1 LSNRNISDFPAFDL
15 LSGKAT
21 RPPYRGFGDVIE
33 DSRELE
39 RKLRADA
46 AQVRKDVREIF
57 HAKLETATSTPKE
70 LDDIVARM
78 WETGWDPNVGNLG
91 LFNASFGLLLTEATL
106 DLLGGTLIFRSP
118 GDDVDIHN
126 SILWPGVEAFPF
138 HKAFKCL
145 TQSDGE
151 SMAYFVRGVGHE
163 LKSKG
168 LLTAEMR
175 EQLPKAD

>member
-1 LSNRNISDFPAFDL
+1 LSNRDVPEFPAFDL
-15 LSGKAT
+15 LSGKVT
-21 RPPYRGFGDVIE
+21 RPPFRGLGDVIE
-33 DSRELE
+33 DSLELE
-39 RKLRADA
+39 KKLHADA

-57 HAKLETATSTPKE
+57 HAKLETSTSIPKE

-78 WETGWDPNVGNLG
+78 WETGWDPDVGNLG
-91 LFNASFGLLLTEATL
+91 FFTASFGLLLTEATL
-106 DLLGGTLIFRSP
+106 DLLGGRLIFRLP

-145 TQSDGE
+145 TQADGE

-163 LKSKG
+163 LKTKG
-168 LLTAEMR
+168 LLTPEMKER
-175 EQLPKAD
+175 LPRAD